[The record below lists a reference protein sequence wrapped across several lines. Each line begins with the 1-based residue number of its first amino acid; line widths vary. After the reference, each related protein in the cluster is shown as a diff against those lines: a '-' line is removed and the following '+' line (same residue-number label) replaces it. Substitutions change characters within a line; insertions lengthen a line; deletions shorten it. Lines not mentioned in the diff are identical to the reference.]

1 YQYRLVTDRRRGP
14 GNRAPVFSPDRR
26 RLCMAVGYYFAPQS
40 MSAQQYDE
48 VLKRLEA
55 AGQGSPTG
63 RQYHVSFYEGD
74 KLRVF
79 DVWDS
84 KESFEKFG
92 QTLMPILNEVG
103 IDAGE
108 PMVAEVHKVIT
119 G

>member
-1 YQYRLVTDRRRGP
+1 MAITMTVTPR
-14 GNRAPVFSPDRR
+14 
-26 RLCMAVGYYFAPQS
+26 S
-40 MSAQQYDE
+40 MDARQYDE

-74 KLRVF
+74 KLLVF

-103 IDAGE
+103 IDVGE